1 MNTLMK
7 LVFLWEY
14 CNIDLSIKSR
24 CIIVKFDK
32 VLTNL
37 SLKVNLDYLNP
48 LVTLA
53 VHKKEHSR

>member
-53 VHKKEHSR
+53 KTFT